1 MRPAGIPP
9 SVKSDLGIELEKK
22 FGSFEA
28 FQDEMKA
35 VNMYIQD
42 KGWGW
47 LAYNKKTEELEIRI
61 SHGHNLLTDQ
71 S

>member
-1 MRPAGIPP
+1 
-9 SVKSDLGIELEKK
+9 
-22 FGSFEA
+22 
-28 FQDEMKA
+28 MKA

-61 SHGHNLLTDQ
+61 SHGHNLLTEQ